1 MRGEPSDEPA
11 DAPVAGPITRAFGP
25 RTFRATIVL
34 STVALMT
41 AAMLLVGVGLQFLLA
56 YFAQRDINQVLNDRS
71 AAMISVIEQASTQ
84 RLTVPADLL
93 EPGVEVFDGSG
104 TLIAGSVE
112 RDVRDAARDL
122 ATTDRVRTKE
132 GPSNDERLLGTPFVT
147 PSGDR
152 GVLVVSQETGPY
164 ERSEFYAL
172 LATII
177 LGLLVIAI
185 TALTSLRVTR
195 QALAPVAQM
204 AERAAE
210 WSEQDLSHR
219 FDLGPPTNELA
230 ALGETLDHLLGRVA
244 SAIRSE
250 QRLTSELAHELR
262 TPLTTIQGSAD
273 LALLRGVED
282 PEVRRDLEQIA
293 ASTREMSGVI
303 ATLLDI
309 AREGALHERD
319 QTCELADVVP
329 VLIASAPAGVTVDD
343 DTAGSSARIAAPA
356 SLVVRAVIPLMENAA
371 RHASGR
377 IALRAVDGHD
387 EVVLRVYDDGP
398 GVAADLRD
406 RLFDPGVT
414 SASDGAGLGLGIAR
428 RVARTFGGDID
439 LAARD
444 DLTEDELP
452 GAGFVVRLPRR

>member
-1 MRGEPSDEPA
+1 MRDEPVSTRVA
-11 DAPVAGPITRAFGP
+11 TPVARAFGP
-25 RTFRATIVL
+25 RSFRATIVM

-41 AAMLLVGVGLQFLLA
+41 AAMLLMGVGLQFLLG

-71 AAMISVIEQASTQ
+71 TAMISVIEQASTQ

-93 EPGVEVFDGSG
+93 EPGVEVFDGNG
-104 TLIAGSVE
+104 LLIAGSVE
-112 RDVRDAARDL
+112 RDVREAAREL
-122 ATTDRVRTKE
+122 ATTDRVRTRQ
-132 GPSNDERLLGTPFVT
+132 GPHDDERLLGTPFVT
-147 PSGDR
+147 PSGER

-177 LGLLVIAI
+177 LGILVIAI
-185 TALTSLRVTR
+185 TAVTALRVTR
-195 QALAPVAQM
+195 QALAPVTQM

-282 PEVRRDLEQIA
+282 PEARRDLEQIA
-293 ASTREMSGVI
+293 ASSREMSGVI

-309 AREGALHERD
+309 ARDGALRERD

-329 VLIASAPAGVTVDD
+329 ALVASVPAGVRVDD
-343 DTAGSSARIAAPA
+343 GTTGSTARIAAPA
-356 SLVVRAVIPLMENAA
+356 QLVARAVVPLMENAA
-371 RHASGR
+371 RHARGR
-377 IALRAVDGHD
+377 IALSALERHD
-387 EVVLRVYDDGP
+387 TVELRIWDDGP
-398 GVAADLRD
+398 GVAEDLRD

-414 SASDGAGLGLGIAR
+414 SAAGGAGLGLGIAR
-428 RVARTFGGDID
+428 RVARTFGGDIA
-439 LAARD
+439 LAAPEGSRQD
-444 DLTEDELP
+444 P
-452 GAGFVVRLPRR
+452 GASFVVTLPRR